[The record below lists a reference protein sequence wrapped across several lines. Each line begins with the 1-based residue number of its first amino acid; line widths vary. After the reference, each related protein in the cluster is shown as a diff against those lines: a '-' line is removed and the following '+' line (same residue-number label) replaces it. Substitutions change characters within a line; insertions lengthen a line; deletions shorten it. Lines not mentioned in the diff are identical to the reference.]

1 MAANF
6 IWGMCTGGENGF
18 RTSDLGIRE
27 GAAAEAAGS
36 LYGKYE
42 KSKKRGAGCGMREG
56 VPLMRHNFYMGD
68 VLRRGEM
75 PGWVERSGPP
85 KFGGLRAA
93 VGGCTIV
100 QGTYKAEW
108 QKVHGTN
115 EEISKQENSPHSLPE
130 VRAAPKGRRGCTVVR
145 VENEIKVT
153 CIPGELSAKQTEGAK
168 GWDGRKL
175 SFPMYHLL

>member
-1 MAANF
+1 MGSFCIGNVGD
-6 IWGMCTGGENGF
+6 IGGIGMVGM
-18 RTSDLGIRE
+18 
-27 GAAAEAAGS
+27 
-36 LYGKYE
+36 
-42 KSKKRGAGCGMREG
+42 RGAGCGMREG
-56 VPLMRHNFYMGD
+56 VPLMRHNFYMGN
-68 VLRRGEM
+68 VHRLGEM

-100 QGTYKAEW
+100 QGTYKADW
-108 QKVHGTN
+108 
-115 EEISKQENSPHSLPE
+115 
-130 VRAAPKGRRGCTVVR
+130 RRRGCTVVR

>member
-1 MAANF
+1 MGDKTEWIKGNCRMGSF
-6 IWGMCTGGENGF
+6 CIGNVGDIGGIGMVGM
-18 RTSDLGIRE
+18 
-27 GAAAEAAGS
+27 
-36 LYGKYE
+36 
-42 KSKKRGAGCGMREG
+42 RGAGCGMREG
-56 VPLMRHNFYMGD
+56 VPLMRHNFYMGN
-68 VLRRGEM
+68 VHRLGEM

-100 QGTYKAEW
+100 QGTYKADW

-115 EEISKQENSPHSLPE
+115 EEISKQEGSPHSLPE

-153 CIPGELSAKQTEGAK
+153 CIPGELPRSG
-168 GWDGRKL
+168 
-175 SFPMYHLL
+175 